1 MDIKP
6 IIQKAK
12 KIKIKIKVISVDE
25 RNYVNDLAMQLIR
38 FLASKGIVDGY
49 MNILKILK
57 SYVTS
62 RSLKK
67 KNNNY
72 YYGNLPFSQL
82 INHIV

>member
-12 KIKIKIKVISVDE
+12 KIKIKVIVVDE
-25 RNYVNDLAMQLIR
+25 MNYVNDLAMQLIR
-38 FLASKGIVDGY
+38 FLVSKGVVDGY

-62 RSLKK
+62 RSFKK
-67 KNNNY
+67 IIIIIIMVIYHLAN
-72 YYGNLPFSQL
+72 
-82 INHIV
+82 

>member
-12 KIKIKIKVISVDE
+12 KIKIKIKVIIADE

-62 RSLKK
+62 RSFKK
-67 KNNNY
+67 KK
-72 YYGNLPFSQL
+72 
-82 INHIV
+82 

>member
-6 IIQKAK
+6 VIQKAK
-12 KIKIKIKVISVDE
+12 KIKIKVIVVDE

-38 FLASKGIVDGY
+38 FLVSKGIVDGY

-62 RSLKK
+62 RSFKIIIIIIIMVIYHLA
-67 KNNNY
+67 N
-72 YYGNLPFSQL
+72 
-82 INHIV
+82 

>member
-6 IIQKAK
+6 IIQNAK
-12 KIKIKIKVISVDE
+12 KIKIKVIVVDE

-38 FLASKGIVDGY
+38 FWVSKGIVDGY

-67 KNNNY
+67 KKIIIIIIMVIYHLAN
-72 YYGNLPFSQL
+72 
-82 INHIV
+82 

>member
-12 KIKIKIKVISVDE
+12 KIKIKIKVIIADE

-38 FLASKGIVDGY
+38 FLASKGNVDGN

-62 RSLKK
+62 RSFKK
-67 KNNNY
+67 KKK
-72 YYGNLPFSQL
+72 LL
-82 INHIV
+82 LLW

>member
-12 KIKIKIKVISVDE
+12 KIKIKIKVIIVDE

-62 RSLKK
+62 RSFKK
-67 KNNNY
+67 KKKK
-72 YYGNLPFSQL
+72 LL
-82 INHIV
+82 LW

>member
-12 KIKIKIKVISVDE
+12 KIKIKIKVIIADE

-38 FLASKGIVDGY
+38 FLVSKGVVDGY

-62 RSLKK
+62 RSFKK
-67 KNNNY
+67 IIIIIIMVIYHLAN
-72 YYGNLPFSQL
+72 
-82 INHIV
+82 